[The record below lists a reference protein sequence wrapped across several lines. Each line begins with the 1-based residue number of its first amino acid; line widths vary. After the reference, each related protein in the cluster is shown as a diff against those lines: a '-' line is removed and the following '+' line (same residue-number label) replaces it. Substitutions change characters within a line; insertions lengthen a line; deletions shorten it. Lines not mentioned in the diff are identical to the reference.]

1 TPASSRYGGRAG
13 AGGAAGGPAKAR
25 QGGGIGAGAHAVP
38 GRPRSAGVGSGIAP
52 TLASALPQLHGQC
65 YDNSGDAEL
74 RVTAMLELGSPLEMI
89 QLLQTPWEER
99 FKICLS
105 LVKLLF
111 YLAHSPL
118 GSIVLLDFQP
128 RQFVMVDGNL
138 KVTDMDD
145 ASTEELSCKEDNDC
159 TLDFPT
165 KSFPL
170 KCSVVGKCEGINE
183 KKNLFN
189 AYRYFFTY
197 LLPHS
202 APPTLRP
209 LLSDILNAT
218 GDLRYG
224 INETLRAFE
233 KVLHLYKSGLYLQ
246 KRPLLLKDYISL
258 KGFRTVEGEGYKC
271 WPSYSHLGCLLS
283 IHNAEEA
290 AAICNSQLQCQSF
303 IITQHRTW
311 TGRPLASFQSSWTDL
326 IPDANAVVYI
336 KHCSEQLVNP
346 KFQAAHTWLSSCH
359 SMLMEKPRPVMPPGR
374 GRMVCKA
381 SLRMTLQDVTEAVKG
396 AATLRQR
403 RWTQHPPCHSTS
415 QHCPDSS
422 PARDKAVA
430 ADSGQALLGS
440 VPGTRVDAPHV
451 GGQPTHGCLSG
462 SMHGNRAPAPTEL
475 GVGGTGTSSPCFDI
489 FPAHDLKDHC
499 PRAESDGDVLRKA
512 TANIDS
518 KTKQSGSIC
527 PFVMVFTRGQSL
539 ALQSDRPVKPHT
551 LGVTLTLW
559 VFASMLP
566 TAMAESCAVLKPHP
580 NPRAL
585 QGSHLPSPYEFVA
598 ELDIKHQMPQGSLK
612 KNLSWWIK
620 APEA

>member
-1 TPASSRYGGRAG
+1 MAAAAGQWRRGARLSAAAALALLALALLALTAGRGGGPGGEGRPASPPPLPSGLREELRQRRRDLQRLE
-13 AGGAAGGPAKAR
+13 AAGGGEEAAGGLGCGDLSLASGVSVLGWGFTKVVAR
-25 QGGGIGAGAHAVP
+25 AALAGGGSVALKSVHGAGREVRQCVQRYGAPAGCRRLAAYKLLKEVTLLRRLQHP
-38 GRPRSAGVGSGIAP
+38 GIV
-52 TLASALPQLHGQC
+52 QLHGQC
-65 YDNSGDAEL
+65 YDTSGEPEL

-170 KCSVVGKCEGINE
+170 KCSAVGKCEGINE

-202 APPTLRP
+202 APPALRP
-209 LLSDILNAT
+209 FLSDILNAT

-258 KGFRTVEGEGYKC
+258 KGFRTVEGEDYKC

-283 IHNAEEA
+283 IHGAEEA
-290 AAICNSQLQCQSF
+290 AAICSSQSQCQSF
-303 IITQHRTW
+303 IVTQQRTW
-311 TGRPLASFQSSWTDL
+311 TGRPLASFQSSPADL

-336 KHCSEQLVNP
+336 KRS
-346 KFQAAHTWLSSCH
+346 
-359 SMLMEKPRPVMPPGR
+359 
-374 GRMVCKA
+374 A
-381 SLRMTLQDVTEAVKG
+381 SLGERL
-396 AATLRQR
+396 LRQ
-403 RWTQHPPCHSTS
+403 
-415 QHCPDSS
+415 
-422 PARDKAVA
+422 
-430 ADSGQALLGS
+430 
-440 VPGTRVDAPHV
+440 
-451 GGQPTHGCLSG
+451 
-462 SMHGNRAPAPTEL
+462 
-475 GVGGTGTSSPCFDI
+475 
-489 FPAHDLKDHC
+489 
-499 PRAESDGDVLRKA
+499 
-512 TANIDS
+512 
-518 KTKQSGSIC
+518 
-527 PFVMVFTRGQSL
+527 
-539 ALQSDRPVKPHT
+539 
-551 LGVTLTLW
+551 
-559 VFASMLP
+559 
-566 TAMAESCAVLKPHP
+566 
-580 NPRAL
+580 
-585 QGSHLPSPYEFVA
+585 
-598 ELDIKHQMPQGSLK
+598 
-612 KNLSWWIK
+612 
-620 APEA
+620 

>member
-1 TPASSRYGGRAG
+1 MAAAAGRARRGARLSAAALLALPALALLALLALPAVPAGRG
-13 AGGAAGGPAKAR
+13 AGGGEAQPGRFSPPLLLPPGLREELRQRRRDLRRLEAAAGGGEAAAAAGLGCGDLSRATAVSVLGWGFTKVVAR
-25 QGGGIGAGAHAVP
+25 AALAGGGTVALKSVHGAGREVRRCVQRYGAPAGCRRLAAYKLLKEVTLLQRLQHP
-38 GRPRSAGVGSGIAP
+38 GIVKLR
-52 TLASALPQLHGQC
+52 GQC

-118 GSIVLLDFQP
+118 GSIALLDFQP

-170 KCSVVGKCEGINE
+170 KCSVAGKCEGINE

-202 APPTLRP
+202 APPALQP

-246 KRPLLLKDYISL
+246 KRPLLLKDYVSL
-258 KGFRTVEGEGYKC
+258 KGFRTVEGEGHKC

-283 IHNAEEA
+283 IHSAEEA
-290 AAICNSQLQCQSF
+290 AAICNSQLHCHSF
-303 IITQHRTW
+303 IVTQHRTW

-326 IPDANAVVYI
+326 VPDTDAVVYI
-336 KHCSEQLVNP
+336 KRS
-346 KFQAAHTWLSSCH
+346 ASSGER
-359 SMLMEKPRPVMPPGR
+359 L
-374 GRMVCKA
+374 
-381 SLRMTLQDVTEAVKG
+381 
-396 AATLRQR
+396 
-403 RWTQHPPCHSTS
+403 
-415 QHCPDSS
+415 
-422 PARDKAVA
+422 
-430 ADSGQALLGS
+430 
-440 VPGTRVDAPHV
+440 
-451 GGQPTHGCLSG
+451 
-462 SMHGNRAPAPTEL
+462 
-475 GVGGTGTSSPCFDI
+475 
-489 FPAHDLKDHC
+489 
-499 PRAESDGDVLRKA
+499 
-512 TANIDS
+512 
-518 KTKQSGSIC
+518 
-527 PFVMVFTRGQSL
+527 
-539 ALQSDRPVKPHT
+539 
-551 LGVTLTLW
+551 
-559 VFASMLP
+559 
-566 TAMAESCAVLKPHP
+566 
-580 NPRAL
+580 
-585 QGSHLPSPYEFVA
+585 
-598 ELDIKHQMPQGSLK
+598 
-612 KNLSWWIK
+612 
-620 APEA
+620 

>member
-1 TPASSRYGGRAG
+1 MAAAGRARRG
-13 AGGAAGGPAKAR
+13 ARLSAAALLALPALALLALLALPALPAARGGGGGGGEAQPGFSPPLLLPPGLREELRQRRRDLRRLEAAAGGGEAAAAAGLGCGDLSRATVVSVLGWGFTKVVAR
-25 QGGGIGAGAHAVP
+25 AALAGGGTVALKSVHGAGREVRRCVQRYGAPAGCRRLAAYKLLKEVTLLQRLQHP
-38 GRPRSAGVGSGIAP
+38 GIVK
-52 TLASALPQLHGQC
+52 LHGQC

-99 FKICLS
+99 FK
-105 LVKLLF
+105 
-111 YLAHSPL
+111 
-118 GSIVLLDFQP
+118 P
-128 RQFVMVDGNL
+128 RQFVMVEGNL

-202 APPTLRP
+202 APPALRP

-258 KGFRTVEGEGYKC
+258 KGFRTVEGEDYKC

-283 IHNAEEA
+283 IHSAEEA

-303 IITQHRTW
+303 IVTQHRTW

-326 IPDANAVVYI
+326 IPDTNAVVYI
-336 KHCSEQLVNP
+336 KRS
-346 KFQAAHTWLSSCH
+346 ASSGER
-359 SMLMEKPRPVMPPGR
+359 L
-374 GRMVCKA
+374 
-381 SLRMTLQDVTEAVKG
+381 
-396 AATLRQR
+396 
-403 RWTQHPPCHSTS
+403 
-415 QHCPDSS
+415 
-422 PARDKAVA
+422 
-430 ADSGQALLGS
+430 
-440 VPGTRVDAPHV
+440 
-451 GGQPTHGCLSG
+451 
-462 SMHGNRAPAPTEL
+462 
-475 GVGGTGTSSPCFDI
+475 
-489 FPAHDLKDHC
+489 
-499 PRAESDGDVLRKA
+499 
-512 TANIDS
+512 
-518 KTKQSGSIC
+518 
-527 PFVMVFTRGQSL
+527 
-539 ALQSDRPVKPHT
+539 
-551 LGVTLTLW
+551 
-559 VFASMLP
+559 
-566 TAMAESCAVLKPHP
+566 
-580 NPRAL
+580 
-585 QGSHLPSPYEFVA
+585 
-598 ELDIKHQMPQGSLK
+598 
-612 KNLSWWIK
+612 
-620 APEA
+620 

>member
-1 TPASSRYGGRAG
+1 MAAAAAAAGRARRG
-13 AGGAAGGPAKAR
+13 ARLSAAALLALPALALLALLALPAMPPGRFSPPLLLPPGLREELRQRRRDLRRLEAAAGGGEAAAAAGLGCGDLSRATAVSVLGWGFTKVVAR
-25 QGGGIGAGAHAVP
+25 AALAGGGTVALKSVHGAGREVRRCVQRYGAPAGCRRLAAYKLLKEVTLLQRLQHP
-38 GRPRSAGVGSGIAP
+38 GIVK
-52 TLASALPQLHGQC
+52 LHGQC

-118 GSIVLLDFQP
+118 GSIALLDFQP

-145 ASTEELSCKEDNDC
+145 ASTEELSCREDNDC

-165 KSFPL
+165 RSFPL
-170 KCSVVGKCEGINE
+170 KCSVAGKCEGINE

-202 APPTLRP
+202 APPALRP

-258 KGFRTVEGEGYKC
+258 KGFRTVEGEGHKC

-283 IHNAEEA
+283 IHSAEEA
-290 AAICNSQLQCQSF
+290 AAICNSQLHCHSF
-303 IITQHRTW
+303 IVTQHRTW

-326 IPDANAVVYI
+326 VPDTNAVVYI
-336 KHCSEQLVNP
+336 KRS
-346 KFQAAHTWLSSCH
+346 ASSGER
-359 SMLMEKPRPVMPPGR
+359 LE
-374 GRMVCKA
+374 
-381 SLRMTLQDVTEAVKG
+381 
-396 AATLRQR
+396 RQ
-403 RWTQHPPCHSTS
+403 
-415 QHCPDSS
+415 
-422 PARDKAVA
+422 
-430 ADSGQALLGS
+430 
-440 VPGTRVDAPHV
+440 
-451 GGQPTHGCLSG
+451 
-462 SMHGNRAPAPTEL
+462 
-475 GVGGTGTSSPCFDI
+475 
-489 FPAHDLKDHC
+489 
-499 PRAESDGDVLRKA
+499 
-512 TANIDS
+512 
-518 KTKQSGSIC
+518 
-527 PFVMVFTRGQSL
+527 
-539 ALQSDRPVKPHT
+539 
-551 LGVTLTLW
+551 
-559 VFASMLP
+559 
-566 TAMAESCAVLKPHP
+566 
-580 NPRAL
+580 
-585 QGSHLPSPYEFVA
+585 
-598 ELDIKHQMPQGSLK
+598 
-612 KNLSWWIK
+612 
-620 APEA
+620 

>member
-1 TPASSRYGGRAG
+1 MAAAAGRARRGARLSAAALLALPALALLALLALPAVPAGRG
-13 AGGAAGGPAKAR
+13 AGGGEAQPGRFSPPLLLPPGLREELRQRRRDLRRLEAAAGGGEAAAAAGLGCGDLSRATAVSVLGWGFTKVVAR
-25 QGGGIGAGAHAVP
+25 AALAGGGTVALKSVHGAGREVRRCVQRYGAPAGCRRLAAYKLLKEVTLLQRLQHP
-38 GRPRSAGVGSGIAP
+38 GIVKLR
-52 TLASALPQLHGQC
+52 GQC

-118 GSIVLLDFQP
+118 GSIALLDFQP

-170 KCSVVGKCEGINE
+170 KCSVAGKCEGINE

-189 AYRYFFTY
+189 AYRSHPGGKPWQLDICTEGLSKGAWISSAKGYFFTY

-202 APPTLRP
+202 APPALQP

-246 KRPLLLKDYISL
+246 KRPLLLKDYVSL
-258 KGFRTVEGEGYKC
+258 KGFRTVEGEGHKC

-283 IHNAEEA
+283 IHSAEEA
-290 AAICNSQLQCQSF
+290 AAICNSQLHCHSF
-303 IITQHRTW
+303 IVTQHRTW

-326 IPDANAVVYI
+326 VPDTDAVVYI
-336 KHCSEQLVNP
+336 KRS
-346 KFQAAHTWLSSCH
+346 ASSGER
-359 SMLMEKPRPVMPPGR
+359 L
-374 GRMVCKA
+374 
-381 SLRMTLQDVTEAVKG
+381 
-396 AATLRQR
+396 
-403 RWTQHPPCHSTS
+403 
-415 QHCPDSS
+415 
-422 PARDKAVA
+422 
-430 ADSGQALLGS
+430 
-440 VPGTRVDAPHV
+440 
-451 GGQPTHGCLSG
+451 
-462 SMHGNRAPAPTEL
+462 
-475 GVGGTGTSSPCFDI
+475 
-489 FPAHDLKDHC
+489 
-499 PRAESDGDVLRKA
+499 
-512 TANIDS
+512 
-518 KTKQSGSIC
+518 
-527 PFVMVFTRGQSL
+527 
-539 ALQSDRPVKPHT
+539 
-551 LGVTLTLW
+551 
-559 VFASMLP
+559 
-566 TAMAESCAVLKPHP
+566 
-580 NPRAL
+580 
-585 QGSHLPSPYEFVA
+585 
-598 ELDIKHQMPQGSLK
+598 
-612 KNLSWWIK
+612 
-620 APEA
+620 

>member
-1 TPASSRYGGRAG
+1 
-13 AGGAAGGPAKAR
+13 
-25 QGGGIGAGAHAVP
+25 
-38 GRPRSAGVGSGIAP
+38 
-52 TLASALPQLHGQC
+52 LHGQC
-65 YDNSGDAEL
+65 YDDSGDTEL

-170 KCSVVGKCEGINE
+170 KCSALGKCEGINE

-202 APPTLRP
+202 APPALRP

-224 INETLRAFE
+224 INETLNAFE

-258 KGFRTVEGEGYKC
+258 KGFRTVEGEDYKC

-283 IHNAEEA
+283 VHSAEEA
-290 AAICNSQLQCQSF
+290 AAICNSQSQCQSF
-303 IITQHRTW
+303 IVTQQRTW

-336 KHCSEQLVNP
+336 KRS
-346 KFQAAHTWLSSCH
+346 ASSGEG
-359 SMLMEKPRPVMPPGR
+359 L
-374 GRMVCKA
+374 
-381 SLRMTLQDVTEAVKG
+381 
-396 AATLRQR
+396 
-403 RWTQHPPCHSTS
+403 
-415 QHCPDSS
+415 
-422 PARDKAVA
+422 
-430 ADSGQALLGS
+430 
-440 VPGTRVDAPHV
+440 
-451 GGQPTHGCLSG
+451 
-462 SMHGNRAPAPTEL
+462 
-475 GVGGTGTSSPCFDI
+475 
-489 FPAHDLKDHC
+489 
-499 PRAESDGDVLRKA
+499 
-512 TANIDS
+512 
-518 KTKQSGSIC
+518 
-527 PFVMVFTRGQSL
+527 
-539 ALQSDRPVKPHT
+539 
-551 LGVTLTLW
+551 
-559 VFASMLP
+559 
-566 TAMAESCAVLKPHP
+566 
-580 NPRAL
+580 
-585 QGSHLPSPYEFVA
+585 
-598 ELDIKHQMPQGSLK
+598 
-612 KNLSWWIK
+612 
-620 APEA
+620 

>member
-1 TPASSRYGGRAG
+1 MAAAAAGRARRG
-13 AGGAAGGPAKAR
+13 ARLSAAALLALLALALLALLALTARRRGGGGGEGQPGAPPPPLLPLPPGLREELRQRRRDLRRLAAAAGGGGEAAAGGLGCGDLSLATGVSVLGWGFTKVVAR
-25 QGGGIGAGAHAVP
+25 AALAGGGAVALKSVHGAGREVRQCVQRYGAPAGCRRLAAYKLLKEVTLLQRLQHP
-38 GRPRSAGVGSGIAP
+38 GIV
-52 TLASALPQLHGQC
+52 QLHGQC
-65 YDNSGDAEL
+65 YDSSGDPEI

-170 KCSVVGKCEGINE
+170 KCSAVGKCEGINE

-202 APPTLRP
+202 APPALQP
-209 LLSDILNAT
+209 FLSDILNAT

-224 INETLRAFE
+224 INATLKAFE

-258 KGFRTVEGEGYKC
+258 KGFRTVEGEDYKC

-283 IHNAEEA
+283 VHSAEEA
-290 AAICNSQLQCQSF
+290 AAICNAQSQCQSF
-303 IITQHRTW
+303 IITQRRTW
-311 TGRPLASFQSSWTDL
+311 TGRPLASFQSSLTDL

-336 KHCSEQLVNP
+336 KRS
-346 KFQAAHTWLSSCH
+346 ASSGER
-359 SMLMEKPRPVMPPGR
+359 L
-374 GRMVCKA
+374 
-381 SLRMTLQDVTEAVKG
+381 
-396 AATLRQR
+396 
-403 RWTQHPPCHSTS
+403 
-415 QHCPDSS
+415 
-422 PARDKAVA
+422 
-430 ADSGQALLGS
+430 
-440 VPGTRVDAPHV
+440 
-451 GGQPTHGCLSG
+451 
-462 SMHGNRAPAPTEL
+462 
-475 GVGGTGTSSPCFDI
+475 
-489 FPAHDLKDHC
+489 
-499 PRAESDGDVLRKA
+499 
-512 TANIDS
+512 
-518 KTKQSGSIC
+518 
-527 PFVMVFTRGQSL
+527 
-539 ALQSDRPVKPHT
+539 
-551 LGVTLTLW
+551 
-559 VFASMLP
+559 
-566 TAMAESCAVLKPHP
+566 
-580 NPRAL
+580 
-585 QGSHLPSPYEFVA
+585 
-598 ELDIKHQMPQGSLK
+598 
-612 KNLSWWIK
+612 
-620 APEA
+620 